1 MIQRGDIYWVDLG
14 DPAGSRPAKR
24 RPVLV
29 VQSTAFNASRL
40 ATVIAVVIS
49 SNTSLAAMP
58 GNVFLPAVAS
68 GLPRDSVANVTA
80 VVTLDK
86 AELEEPVGHLP
97 ETLMLELDQGLRHVL
112 AR

>member
-1 MIQRGDIYWVDLG
+1 VVWCGHTRLDLG

-29 VQSTAFNASRL
+29 VQSTSYNASRL

-58 GNVFLPAVAS
+58 GNVFLPAAAT

-86 AELEEPVGHLP
+86 AELERPVGHLP
-97 ETLMLELDQGLRHVL
+97 ETLMHELDQGLRHVL
-112 AR
+112 GL